1 MITLQQ
7 DTLRFSFPD
16 VHESATLR
24 VDFQRTLR
32 IPDDGKEYPLP
43 PGLGRFPLR
52 HVDDFA
58 PRVPGTWLTHGG
70 VMLPMYQSEALWL
83 HFSSPYPFAV
93 KVATGKVN
101 AVSGK
106 TWTDGLHRK
115 PQDYV
120 VVPRQPWLDGYNVGR
135 GVIRQ
140 FVAMPLGAG
149 YTVEEQVTGEAEAG
163 GLQIIVYPMTRA
175 SYERYSRTIAE
186 RPALAARKARVVSLG
201 VGMGLAPGGRM
212 RQEIYKDQYDFSDWD
227 HDRSSR
233 CFVHLAN
240 SLAWGSITGEP
251 PPHAPFTAAAYRRAR
266 LPWFEFYGD
275 GETVSASSVLQ
286 KVKSVVGLAKEKGD
300 VPLPEN
306 ESVEIP
312 EGEIVRLRRNL
323 RPDQVREGQ
332 F

>member
-1 MITLQQ
+1 
-7 DTLRFSFPD
+7 
-16 VHESATLR
+16 
-24 VDFQRTLR
+24 
-32 IPDDGKEYPLP
+32 
-43 PGLGRFPLR
+43 
-52 HVDDFA
+52 
-58 PRVPGTWLTHGG
+58 
-70 VMLPMYQSEALWL
+70 MYQSEALWL

-93 KVATGKVN
+93 KVATGKID

-106 TWTDGLHRK
+106 TWTDGLHGK

-140 FVAMPLGAG
+140 FVTMPLGAG

-163 GLQIIVYPMTRA
+163 GLQIIVYPMTRD
-175 SYERYSRTIAE
+175 SYERYTRTMDARP
-186 RPALAARKARVVSLG
+186 RPAMMARKARVASIG
-201 VGMGLAPGGRM
+201 VDMGLAPGGRM
-212 RQEIYKDQYDFSDWD
+212 RQQIYKDPYVFSDWD
-227 HDRSSR
+227 HGRSGR

-240 SLAWGSITGEP
+240 SLAWGSITGER
-251 PPHAPFTAAAYRRAR
+251 PPHTPFTAAAYKRAG
-266 LPWFEFYGD
+266 LPWFEYYGD

-286 KVKSVVGLAKEKGD
+286 KMKSVVGLATEKGD

-312 EGEIVRLRRNL
+312 EGEIVRLRQNL

>member
-1 MITLQQ
+1 MQ
-7 DTLRFSFPD
+7 
-16 VHESATLR
+16 
-24 VDFQRTLR
+24 
-32 IPDDGKEYPLP
+32 
-43 PGLGRFPLR
+43 
-52 HVDDFA
+52 
-58 PRVPGTWLTHGG
+58 
-70 VMLPMYQSEALWL
+70 PMYQSEPQW
-83 HFSSPYPFAV
+83 HHYSSSYPFAD
-93 KVATGKVN
+93 KVATGKVD

-149 YTVEEQVTGEAEAG
+149 YTVEEQETGEADAG
-163 GLQIIVYPMTRA
+163 GLQLIVYPMTRA
-175 SYERYSRTIAE
+175 SYERYR
-186 RPALAARKARVVSLG
+186 RKMAAQELRVGMPRRARAASASG
-201 VGMGLAPGGRM
+201 GAAMGLAPGGRM
-212 RQEIYKDQYDFSDWD
+212 RQEIYKDHYDLSDWD

-233 CFVHLAN
+233 CFVHMAN

-251 PPHAPFTAAAYRRAR
+251 PPHAPVTAAAYKRAR

-275 GETVSASSVLQ
+275 GETVPASSVLQ
-286 KVKSVVGLAKEKGD
+286 KVKSVVGLAAEKGD
-300 VPLPEN
+300 TPLPEN

-312 EGEIVRLRRNL
+312 DEEIVHLRRNL
-323 RPDQVREGQ
+323 EPDQVREGH